1 MNLKTILIL
10 FLFALSSAC
19 SDSADQASSTAVQI
33 PAEQIAETDA
43 AEAAD
48 GAAEIA
54 IEEAAQVIA
63 AGESEDAAEEEPAAS
78 EEIVIAQADPA
89 PAARASRFI
98 DGKHYKTLIPAQP
111 TSSPPDKIEVAEVF
125 MFSCPHCY
133 NFEPH
138 IQQWLENKASYV
150 EYVRIPANFNP
161 MAREHSRAYYAAVQL
176 GIAEQITIPF
186 FREFHSNRNPLNTP
200 DRLATFFYRFG
211 ISDAETESLIE
222 AASERQTRAVEL
234 HAFTHQIKTKF
245 SEEER
250 IHLIEML
257 WEVVYADGHL
267 DDYEANLL
275 RRIAGLIHVSDRE
288 RGNARRRVLD
298 KLGIDIK

>member
-10 FLFALSSAC
+10 FIFALGSAC
-19 SDSADQASSTAVQI
+19 SDSADQASSTAVAI

-125 MFSCPHCY
+125 MFSCSHCY

-200 DRLATFFYRFG
+200 DRLAKFFYRFG
-211 ISDAETESLIE
+211 ISEDDFLKAFNSFEVDSRV
-222 AASERQTRAVEL
+222 RQA
-234 HAFTHQIKTKF
+234 
-245 SEEER
+245 
-250 IHLIEML
+250 
-257 WEVVYADGHL
+257 
-267 DDYEANLL
+267 
-275 RRIAGLIHVSDRE
+275 
-288 RGNARRRVLD
+288 D
-298 KLGIDIK
+298 KLTRRYQISGVPAVVINGKYVSGAEMTGGFENLIALMNDLAAQENSARN

>member
-1 MNLKTILIL
+1 MNLKTIAIL
-10 FLFALSSAC
+10 FIFALGSAC

-125 MFSCPHCY
+125 MFSCSHCY

-200 DRLATFFYRFG
+200 DRLAKFFYRFG
-211 ISDAETESLIE
+211 ISEDDFLKAFNSFEVDSRV
-222 AASERQTRAVEL
+222 RQA
-234 HAFTHQIKTKF
+234 
-245 SEEER
+245 
-250 IHLIEML
+250 
-257 WEVVYADGHL
+257 
-267 DDYEANLL
+267 
-275 RRIAGLIHVSDRE
+275 
-288 RGNARRRVLD
+288 D
-298 KLGIDIK
+298 KLTRRYQISGVPAVVINGKYVSGAEMTGGYENLIALMNDLAAQENSARN

>member
-19 SDSADQASSTAVQI
+19 SDSADQASSTAVAI

-125 MFSCPHCY
+125 MFSCSHCY

-200 DRLATFFYRFG
+200 DRLAKFFYRFG
-211 ISDAETESLIE
+211 ISEDDFLKAFNSFEVDSRV
-222 AASERQTRAVEL
+222 RQA
-234 HAFTHQIKTKF
+234 
-245 SEEER
+245 
-250 IHLIEML
+250 
-257 WEVVYADGHL
+257 
-267 DDYEANLL
+267 
-275 RRIAGLIHVSDRE
+275 
-288 RGNARRRVLD
+288 D
-298 KLGIDIK
+298 KLTRRYQITGVPAVVINGKYVSGAEMTGGYENLIALMNDLAAQENSARN

>member
-19 SDSADQASSTAVQI
+19 SDSADQASSTAVEI

-48 GAAEIA
+48 GAAETA

-63 AGESEDAAEEEPAAS
+63 AGESEDAAEEEPKAS
-78 EEIVIAQADPA
+78 ERIVLAQADPDPS

-150 EYVRIPANFNP
+150 EYVRISANFNP
-161 MAREHSRAYYAAVQL
+161 MAREHSRAFYAAVQL

-186 FREFHSNRNPLNTP
+186 FREFHTNRNPLNTP
-200 DRLATFFYRFG
+200 DRLAKFFYRFG
-211 ISDAETESLIE
+211 ISEEDFLKAFNSFEVDSRV
-222 AASERQTRAVEL
+222 RQA
-234 HAFTHQIKTKF
+234 
-245 SEEER
+245 
-250 IHLIEML
+250 
-257 WEVVYADGHL
+257 
-267 DDYEANLL
+267 
-275 RRIAGLIHVSDRE
+275 
-288 RGNARRRVLD
+288 D
-298 KLGIDIK
+298 KLTRRYQITGVPAMVINGKYVSGADMTDGYENLIALMDDLAAQENSVRN

>member
-125 MFSCPHCY
+125 MFSCSHCY

-200 DRLATFFYRFG
+200 DRLAKFFYRFG
-211 ISDAETESLIE
+211 ISEDDFLKAFNSFEVDSRV
-222 AASERQTRAVEL
+222 RQA
-234 HAFTHQIKTKF
+234 
-245 SEEER
+245 
-250 IHLIEML
+250 
-257 WEVVYADGHL
+257 
-267 DDYEANLL
+267 
-275 RRIAGLIHVSDRE
+275 
-288 RGNARRRVLD
+288 D
-298 KLGIDIK
+298 KLTRRYQITGVPAVVINGKYVSGAEMTDGFENLIALMNDLAAQENSARN

>member
-176 GIAEQITIPF
+176 VIAEQITIPV

-200 DRLATFFYRFG
+200 DRLAKFFYRFG
-211 ISDAETESLIE
+211 ISEDDFLKAFNSFEVDSRV
-222 AASERQTRAVEL
+222 RQA
-234 HAFTHQIKTKF
+234 
-245 SEEER
+245 
-250 IHLIEML
+250 
-257 WEVVYADGHL
+257 
-267 DDYEANLL
+267 
-275 RRIAGLIHVSDRE
+275 
-288 RGNARRRVLD
+288 D
-298 KLGIDIK
+298 KLTRRYQITGVPAVVINGKYVSGAEMTDGFENLIALMNDLAAQENSARN

>member
-1 MNLKTILIL
+1 MNLKTITIL
-10 FLFALSSAC
+10 FIFALGSAC
-19 SDSADQASSTAVQI
+19 SDSADQASSTAVEI

-78 EEIVIAQADPA
+78 EEIVLAQADPDPS

-125 MFSCPHCY
+125 MFSCSHCY

-200 DRLATFFYRFG
+200 DRLAKFFYRFG
-211 ISDAETESLIE
+211 ISEDDFLKAFNSFEVDSRV
-222 AASERQTRAVEL
+222 RQA
-234 HAFTHQIKTKF
+234 
-245 SEEER
+245 
-250 IHLIEML
+250 
-257 WEVVYADGHL
+257 
-267 DDYEANLL
+267 
-275 RRIAGLIHVSDRE
+275 
-288 RGNARRRVLD
+288 D
-298 KLGIDIK
+298 KLTRRYQITGVPAVVINGKYVSGAEMTGGYENLIALMNDLAAQENSARN

>member
-10 FLFALSSAC
+10 FLFALASAC
-19 SDSADQASSTAVQI
+19 SDSADQASSTAVEI

-78 EEIVIAQADPA
+78 EEIVLAQADPDPS

-98 DGKHYKTLIPAQP
+98 DDKHYKTLIPAQP

-200 DRLATFFYRFG
+200 DRLAKFFYRFG
-211 ISDAETESLIE
+211 ISEDDFLKVFNSFEVDSRV
-222 AASERQTRAVEL
+222 RQA
-234 HAFTHQIKTKF
+234 
-245 SEEER
+245 
-250 IHLIEML
+250 
-257 WEVVYADGHL
+257 
-267 DDYEANLL
+267 
-275 RRIAGLIHVSDRE
+275 
-288 RGNARRRVLD
+288 D
-298 KLGIDIK
+298 KLTRRYQITGVPAVVINGKYVSGADMTDGFENLIALMNDLAAQENSARN

>member
-19 SDSADQASSTAVQI
+19 SDSADQASSTAVEI

-78 EEIVIAQADPA
+78 EKIVIAQADPA

-125 MFSCPHCY
+125 MFSCSHCY

-200 DRLATFFYRFG
+200 DRLAKFFYRFG
-211 ISDAETESLIE
+211 ISEDDFLKAFNSFEVDSRV
-222 AASERQTRAVEL
+222 RQA
-234 HAFTHQIKTKF
+234 
-245 SEEER
+245 
-250 IHLIEML
+250 
-257 WEVVYADGHL
+257 
-267 DDYEANLL
+267 
-275 RRIAGLIHVSDRE
+275 
-288 RGNARRRVLD
+288 D
-298 KLGIDIK
+298 KLTRRYQISGVPAVVINGKYVSGAEMTGGYENLIALMNDLAAQENSARN

>member
-10 FLFALSSAC
+10 FIFALGSAC
-19 SDSADQASSTAVQI
+19 SDSADQASSTAVAI

-125 MFSCPHCY
+125 MFSCSHCY

-200 DRLATFFYRFG
+200 DRLAKFFYRFG
-211 ISDAETESLIE
+211 ISEDDFLKAFNSFEVDSRV
-222 AASERQTRAVEL
+222 RQA
-234 HAFTHQIKTKF
+234 
-245 SEEER
+245 
-250 IHLIEML
+250 
-257 WEVVYADGHL
+257 
-267 DDYEANLL
+267 
-275 RRIAGLIHVSDRE
+275 
-288 RGNARRRVLD
+288 D
-298 KLGIDIK
+298 KLTRRYQISGVPSVVINGKYVSGAELTGG

>member
-19 SDSADQASSTAVQI
+19 SDSADQASSTAVEI

-48 GAAEIA
+48 GAAETA

-63 AGESEDAAEEEPAAS
+63 AGESEDAAEEEPKAS
-78 EEIVIAQADPA
+78 ERIVLAQADPDPS

-150 EYVRIPANFNP
+150 QYVRISANFNP
-161 MAREHSRAYYAAVQL
+161 MAREHSRAFYAAVQL

-186 FREFHSNRNPLNTP
+186 FREFHTNRNPLNTP
-200 DRLATFFYRFG
+200 DRLAKFFYRFG
-211 ISDAETESLIE
+211 ISEEDFLKAFNSFEVDSRV
-222 AASERQTRAVEL
+222 RQA
-234 HAFTHQIKTKF
+234 
-245 SEEER
+245 
-250 IHLIEML
+250 
-257 WEVVYADGHL
+257 
-267 DDYEANLL
+267 
-275 RRIAGLIHVSDRE
+275 
-288 RGNARRRVLD
+288 D
-298 KLGIDIK
+298 KLTRRYQITGVPAMVINGKYVSGADMTDGYENLIALMDDLAAQENSVRN